1 MENLEPNIS
10 NKSSDF
16 FESDADIAKR
26 LAKDKK
32 SKEVEKLGEPIQI
45 TSKVL
50 SMKLVQAENPKYA
63 YITESGF
70 IIRKIN
76 LESGKTV
83 KIFKGHNGPVTCI
96 DIIYNSK
103 GEDEFIL
110 TGSWDKTIIK
120 WNVNTREIVKE
131 YKNHSDFI
139 KCIAYDPINHTFVSG
154 SSDKTIRHIEVE
166 SGNQIKYL
174 TEHTRAVEDICFED
188 YTYTTFYSCS
198 SDSTIK
204 KWNLKTGECLYT
216 FNGHLTSVYK
226 ILCDVEENNLWSV
239 SADKTIRR
247 WDLDTM
253 KNDLTIEQED
263 FVKTCIK
270 VGGNIITG
278 SRDDK
283 IRIYDISSGKLIKI
297 VDFHFDEVT
306 SLFNIKSIV
315 FSGSLDCTLKRFDL
329 LDNTSKYITEIKV
342 PVNQPKTKAKP
353 KKKDI
358 VPEPTGDD
366 LFTAEELAELEEL
379 MNDD

>member
-1 MENLEPNIS
+1 MEANIS
-10 NKSSDF
+10 NKGSDF

-70 IIRKIN
+70 IIRKVN
-76 LESGKTV
+76 LETGKFV
-83 KIFKGHNGPVTCI
+83 KTFKGHSGPVTCI

-110 TGSWDKTIIK
+110 TGSWDKTIKK
-120 WNVNTREIVKE
+120 WNVNTKEIVKE
-131 YKNHSDFI
+131 YTNHSDFI
-139 KCIAYDPINHTFVSG
+139 KCIAYEPINHTFVSG

-166 SGNQIKYL
+166 TGNQIKYL
-174 TEHTRAVEDICFED
+174 TEHTRAIEDICFED

-204 KWNLKTGECLYT
+204 KWNLQTGECLFT
-216 FNGHLTSVYK
+216 FTGHLTSVYK

-239 SADKTIRR
+239 SADKTVRR

-253 KNDLTIEQED
+253 KNDLTIDQED

-283 IRIYDISSGKLIKI
+283 IRVYDISSGKLIKV
-297 VDFHFDEVT
+297 VDFHFDEV
-306 SLFNIKSIV
+306 SCLFNIKSIV

-329 LDNTSKYITEIKV
+329 LDNTSAFITEIKA
-342 PVNQPKTKAKP
+342 PVNQPKTKP
-353 KKKDI
+353 KKKAPK
-358 VPEPTGDD
+358 PEPTGDD
-366 LFTAEELAELEEL
+366 MLTAEELAELEEL

>member
-1 MENLEPNIS
+1 MMEANIS
-10 NKSSDF
+10 NKGSDF
-16 FESDADIAKR
+16 FETDAEIAKR

-32 SKEVEKLGEPIQI
+32 SKEVEDLGEPIKI

-50 SMKLVQAENPKYA
+50 NMKLVQGENPKYA
-63 YITESGF
+63 YIAESGF
-70 IIRKIN
+70 IIRKVN
-76 LESGKTV
+76 LETGKFV
-83 KIFKGHNGPVTCI
+83 KTFKGHKGPVTCI

-110 TGSWDKTIIK
+110 TGSWDKTIKK
-120 WNVNTREIVKE
+120 WDVKTKEIVKE
-131 YKNHSDFI
+131 YENHSDFI
-139 KCIAYDPINHTFVSG
+139 KCIAYEPINNTFVSG

-174 TEHTRAVEDICFED
+174 TEHTRAIEDICFED

-204 KWNLKTGECLYT
+204 KWNLQTGQCLYT
-216 FNGHLTSVYK
+216 FTGHLTSVYK
-226 ILCDVEENNLWSV
+226 ILIDVEENNLWSV
-239 SADKTIRR
+239 SADKTVRR
-247 WDLDTM
+247 WDLDTL
-253 KNDLTIEQED
+253 KNDLTIDQAD

-283 IRIYDISSGKLIKI
+283 IRVYDISSGKLIKE

-315 FSGSLDCTLKRFDL
+315 FSGSLDCTVKRFDL
-329 LDNTSKYITEIKV
+329 LDNTSKYITEIRTV
-342 PVNQPKTKAKP
+342 ENQPKVKP
-353 KKKDI
+353 KKKAA
-358 VPEPTGDD
+358 PKPKPKPTGDD
-366 LFTAEELAELEEL
+366 VFTAEELAELEEL

>member
-1 MENLEPNIS
+1 MNANVS
-10 NKSSDF
+10 NQASDF
-16 FESDADIAKR
+16 FETDAEIEKR

-32 SKEVEKLGEPIQI
+32 SKEVENLGEPIKI

-50 SMKLVQAENPKYA
+50 NMTLVRGENPKYA
-63 YITESGF
+63 YVAESGF
-70 IIRKIN
+70 LIRKIN

-83 KIFKGHNGPVTCI
+83 KLFKGHTGPVTCVE
-96 DIIYNSK
+96 IIYNSQ

-110 TGSWDKTIIK
+110 TGSWDKTIKK
-120 WNVNTREIVKE
+120 WDVKTKEIVKE
-131 YKNHSDFI
+131 YTVHTDFI
-139 KCIAYDPINHTFVSG
+139 KCIAYEPIHNTFISG
-154 SSDKTIRHIEVE
+154 SSDKTIRHVEVD

-188 YTYTTFYSCS
+188 YTYTTFYTCS

-204 KWNLKTGECLYT
+204 KWNLETGECLYT
-216 FNGHLTSVYK
+216 FAGHLTSVYK

-239 SADKTIRR
+239 SADKTVRR
-247 WDLDTM
+247 WDLDTL
-253 KNDLTIEQED
+253 KNDLTIDQED

-283 IRIYDISSGKLIKI
+283 IRIYDISTGKLIKV

-315 FSGSLDCTLKRFDL
+315 FSGSLDCTVKRFDL
-329 LDNTSKYITEIKV
+329 LDNTSKFITEVKV
-342 PVNQPKTKAKP
+342 VENQPKTKAKT
-353 KKKDI
+353 KKKT
-358 VPEPTGDD
+358 PKPTPTGDD